1 MQRITFITLVVVFA
15 SYQAAAFDWTSTAES
30 AHVHYPIP
38 VPDVV
43 TDYHIDQARS
53 RVFERHH

>member
-1 MQRITFITLVVVFA
+1 MVVFA